1 MRLKPSQQQNATKS
15 ESFRFF
21 SFVICGPGQ
30 RIADHP
36 NGIVISK
43 INNRGSPRHAKS
55 VDLIDCFL
63 LLNLGTFLLTILRF
77 CLGRLR
83 NVSIPPW
90 QWFVVDIISIS
101 PHIRHHQ
108 LHASS
113 SSFVRLFLN
122 AAMQRRERNFSSFI
136 FLMCHFYSLLH
147 VALTYT
153 SSNNLSG
160 GENVAQYVRFW
171 KNNLFQLF
179 FRGQCD

>member
-1 MRLKPSQQQNATKS
+1 MKV
-15 ESFRFF
+15 FVF
-21 SFVICGPGQ
+21 SFVVCGPGQ

-55 VDLIDCFL
+55 VDLIDCFFIIELGKISCRRFQDFVLRGSETSRYHPGNGL
-63 LLNLGTFLLTILRF
+63 LSIL
-77 CLGRLR
+77 
-83 NVSIPPW
+83 SA
-90 QWFVVDIISIS
+90 S
-101 PHIRHHQ
+101 PHIFVIISFT
-108 LHASS
+108 LLLLLP
-113 SSFVRLFLN
+113 SFVYFWTR
-122 AAMQRRERNFSSFI
+122 QCRDERNFSSFI